1 MGGGGSKLGAAGKAN
16 SSREGSTHY
25 PGGSNVAALGGKILA
40 EAVLRED
47 RSRSKWEAVEVG
59 MAGEEDRASK
69 MEDSEEQ
76 RPQRPGR
83 QWPQEECSIAAWP

>member
-1 MGGGGSKLGAAGKAN
+1 MVANWEQRQRLTAAEKVAHTLPWWQQRGS
-16 SSREGSTHY
+16 
-25 PGGSNVAALGGKILA
+25 VGGKIIA
-40 EAVLRED
+40 EEVLRED

-69 MEDSEEQ
+69 TEDSEEQ

-83 QWPQEECSIAAWP
+83 QWPQEECTVAAWP